1 MLKQQ
6 SLAMDKQTS
15 HLDSQLQ
22 HSGETLLRVP
32 GLPAKIKRDL
42 RDLLSFSAA
51 QPLEKTQQALRLLEI
66 YERAVKIQCA
76 NPNLALNEL
85 TQQAD
90 RELLHRLAVD
100 LQHLITELDF
110 NGESGDQLTDI
121 EPSFCLASIPIPC
134 LSSPLKYCV

>member
-66 YERAVKIQCA
+66 MNARSK
-76 NPNLALNEL
+76 
-85 TQQAD
+85 
-90 RELLHRLAVD
+90 
-100 LQHLITELDF
+100 F
-110 NGESGDQLTDI
+110 NV
-121 EPSFCLASIPIPC
+121 PIPIGAQ
-134 LSSPLKYCV
+134 